1 MKTKITTMLDSLKL
15 LVQKHTLL
23 CIVAAIILGF
33 ILGTI

>member
-1 MKTKITTMLDSLKL
+1 MKTKITAMLDSLKL

-23 CIVAAIILGF
+23 YIVAAIILGF